1 MRDWS
6 LVTDDT
12 VRRNYE
18 FLREQ
23 VAADARSV
31 GPYRFMG
38 LAARE
43 RANALLDEL
52 RRRQIALSPIDWPED
67 DDLGVY

>member
-1 MRDWS
+1 MKDWNF
-6 LVTDDT
+6 VTDET
-12 VRRNYE
+12 VIRNYE
-18 FLREQ
+18 FIREQ

-43 RANALLDEL
+43 RANNLLDEL
-52 RRRQIALSPIDWPED
+52 RRRRVAVSPIDWPD
-67 DDLGVY
+67 DRDNKE